1 MVLLRRV
8 GRRIVA
14 FRERRGL
21 SQLQLARRARI
32 ARSTLRYAESGTHA
46 VSLLVL
52 ARIAHVLKV
61 EVRTLLPTTTKTRRR
76 RR

>member
-14 FRERRGL
+14 LREQRGL

-32 ARSTLRYAESGTHA
+32 ARSTLRYVEEGRHA

-52 ARIAHVLKV
+52 DRLARVLRV
-61 EVRTLLPTTTKTRRR
+61 DVRDLIPPTTRRR

>member
-8 GRRIVA
+8 GERITKL
-14 FRERRGL
+14 REQRGL
-21 SQLQLARRARI
+21 SQLQLARQANI
-32 ARSTLRYAESGTHA
+32 ARSTLRYVEDGTHA